1 MIATR
6 LLQSLL
12 DPLDH
17 LASLGRPGCILRLLG
32 RHIAG
37 GELPKNLD
45 PAVRGIGIAEIRPQ
59 VMQGHLPFLLP
70 GSMTLHA
77 ISFKKGRRCLSCRAN
92 RGTHE
97 HEGHDS

>member
-1 MIATR
+1 MIATG

-17 LASLGRPGCILRLLG
+17 LASLGRPGYMLRLLG
-32 RHIAG
+32 RHIPG
-37 GELPKNLD
+37 SELPKNLD
-45 PAVRGIGIAEIRPQ
+45 PAVRGIGIAKIRPQ
-59 VMQGHLPFLLP
+59 VMQGHLSFLLP

-77 ISFKKGRRCLSCRAN
+77 ISFKKGRRCLSCQDN

-97 HEGHDS
+97 HKGHDS